1 MAFKVYKVLYN
12 GVQVRY
18 VIYVGQI
25 KNFLGKPLSLVS
37 DISCYHVSMR
47 RCLFNRGHLKL
58 PVW

>member
-37 DISCYHVSMR
+37 DISCYQCFHEKM
-47 RCLFNRGHLKL
+47 LI
-58 PVW
+58 